1 MPGPTGRPVRSR
13 YGSGDAPPHRGFRT
27 AAEGHRRTV
36 SGTGTRPVPV
46 PTRPFEWGLAALGGA
61 TLLAAVLAAPHGA
74 RAAAA
79 QDWPPFVLVA
89 GLLLV
94 GLVAAEDGLFAAGG
108 HALARLSPNGVALYA
123 GTVVLVVSV
132 TTLLN
137 LDTSVTFLT
146 PVLVYAARSRG
157 EGEAPLIYGCLLL
170 SNAGSLML
178 PGSNLTN
185 LIVLGHL
192 HLSGGAFFA
201 HMALAA
207 LAAAVVTAL
216 VVGAVHY
223 RDLRTT
229 ITPSAEVERPVLGVG
244 VVAVAAVT
252 VLVVGLHSPAIP
264 VAVVGLAAVLIRSL
278 RREST
283 TSASSAVRILGLPV
297 LVGLFGLAVALG
309 TLGRTWSGPATLL
322 SHLNAW
328 GTAFAAALTSV
339 LVNNLPA
346 ASLLAARQPPH
357 PFELLVGLNIGP
369 NMFVT
374 GSLAWVLWIRAA
386 RAAGGRPDVKKASL
400 LGLASAPLAIAAAV
414 GVLMLGGAH

>member
-1 MPGPTGRPVRSR
+1 M
-13 YGSGDAPPHRGFRT
+13 SGLDTR
-27 AAEGHRRTV
+27 
-36 SGTGTRPVPV
+36 TRPAG
-46 PTRPFEWGLAALGGA
+46 PTRPFEWALATAGVGA
-61 TLLAAVLAAPHGA
+61 LLAAVAAAPQDA

-94 GLVAAEDGLFAAGG
+94 GLVADEDGLFAAGG
-108 HALARLSPNGVALYA
+108 RALARLSHNGAVLYA

-157 EGEAPLIYGCLLL
+157 EGEAPLIYACLLL
-170 SNAGSLML
+170 SNAGSLLL

-201 HMALAA
+201 HMAPAA
-207 LAAAVVTAL
+207 LTAAAVTAL
-216 VVGAVHY
+216 VVAAAHH
-223 RDLRTT
+223 RDLRAT
-229 ITPSAEVERPVLGVG
+229 IAPSGDGHERPVLGVG
-244 VVAVAAVT
+244 LVAVVAVT
-252 VLVVGLHSPAIP
+252 VLVVALRSPAIP
-264 VAVVGLAAVLIRSL
+264 VLVVGVTAVSLRSL
-278 RREST
+278 RRETT
-283 TSASSAVRILGLPV
+283 TSAGSAVRILGVPV
-297 LVGLFGLAVALG
+297 LAGLFGLAVALG
-309 TLGRTWSGPATLL
+309 TLGRAWSGPATLL
-322 SHLNAW
+322 AHLDAW
-328 GTAFAAALTSV
+328 GTAFVAAVTSV

-357 PFELLVGLNIGP
+357 PFELLVGLNVGP

-374 GSLAWVLWIRAA
+374 GSLAWVLWLRSA
-386 RAAGGRPDVKKASL
+386 RAAGGRPDVKRACL

-414 GVLMLGGAH
+414 GVLVLGGAH

>member
-1 MPGPTGRPVRSR
+1 M
-13 YGSGDAPPHRGFRT
+13 SGIGA
-27 AAEGHRRTV
+27 
-36 SGTGTRPVPV
+36 GTRLVPT
-46 PTRPFEWGLAALGGA
+46 PTRPFEWGLAALGIA

-94 GLVAAEDGLFAAGG
+94 GLVAHEDGLFAAGG
-108 HALARLSPNGVALYA
+108 HALARLSPNGVALYG

-157 EGEAPLIYGCLLL
+157 EGEAPLIYACLLL

-216 VVGAVHY
+216 VVGAVHH
-223 RDLRTT
+223 RELRPT
-229 ITPSAEVERPVLGVG
+229 ITASTEYVRPVLGVG

-252 VLVVGLHSPAIP
+252 VLVVGLRSPAIP
-264 VAVVGLAAVLIRSL
+264 VAVVGVAAVLIRSL
-278 RREST
+278 RRPST
-283 TSASSAVRILGLPV
+283 TSARSAVRILGLPV

-309 TLGRTWSGPATLL
+309 TLGRSWSGPATLL

-328 GTAFAAALTSV
+328 GTAFAAAVTSV

-374 GSLAWVLWIRAA
+374 GSLAWVLWLRAA
-386 RAAGGRPDVKKASL
+386 RSAGGRPDVKKASL

>member
-1 MPGPTGRPVRSR
+1 MDTRI
-13 YGSGDAPPHRGFRT
+13 
-27 AAEGHRRTV
+27 
-36 SGTGTRPVPV
+36 RPVPA
-46 PTRPFEWGLAALGGA
+46 PTRPLEWGLAALGTGA
-61 TLLAAVLAAPHGA
+61 LLAAVLAAPHDA

-94 GLVAAEDGLFAAGG
+94 GLVADEDGLFAAGG
-108 HALARLSPNGVALYA
+108 SALARLSPNGLALYV
-123 GTVVLVVSV
+123 GSVVLVVSV

-157 EGEAPLIYGCLLL
+157 EGEAPLIYACLLL

-201 HMALAA
+201 HMAPAA
-207 LAAAVVTAL
+207 LAVAAVTAL
-216 VVGAVHY
+216 VVGAVHH

-229 ITPSAEVERPVLGVG
+229 ITPAGGHERPVLGVG
-244 VVAVAAVT
+244 IVAVAAVT

-264 VAVVGLAAVLIRSL
+264 VAAVGIAAVVIRSW
-278 RREST
+278 RHDST
-283 TSASSAVRILGLPV
+283 TSPGAAVRILGLPV

-322 SHLNAW
+322 SHLDAW
-328 GTAFAAALTSV
+328 GTAFTAALTSV

-374 GSLAWVLWIRAA
+374 GSLAWVLWLRSA
-386 RAAGGRPDVKKASL
+386 RAAGGRPDVRRASL

-414 GVLMLGGAH
+414 GVLTLGGAH